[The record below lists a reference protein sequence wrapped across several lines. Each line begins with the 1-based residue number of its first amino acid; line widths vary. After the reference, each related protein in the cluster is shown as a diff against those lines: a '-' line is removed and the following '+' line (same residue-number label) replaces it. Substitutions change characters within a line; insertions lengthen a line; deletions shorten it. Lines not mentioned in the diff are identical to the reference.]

1 MNPRPEGMPWLTPY
15 LTVADAARALDFYAA
30 AFGFGRGEVVEDK
43 GQVVHAGMTHNGEV
57 IVMFGP
63 ESCSERLAHTPAN
76 GGFESPVGLYVY
88 VEDVD
93 AAYRRA
99 LGAGAVAIAGP
110 RDMFWGDRMATV
122 RDPDGYVWSLARH
135 TGKA

>member
-76 GGFESPVGLYVY
+76 GGFESRWGC
-88 VEDVD
+88 
-93 AAYRRA
+93 
-99 LGAGAVAIAGP
+99 
-110 RDMFWGDRMATV
+110 MFMSRTSM
-122 RDPDGYVWSLARH
+122 PH
-135 TGKA
+135 TGGPLGQARWR